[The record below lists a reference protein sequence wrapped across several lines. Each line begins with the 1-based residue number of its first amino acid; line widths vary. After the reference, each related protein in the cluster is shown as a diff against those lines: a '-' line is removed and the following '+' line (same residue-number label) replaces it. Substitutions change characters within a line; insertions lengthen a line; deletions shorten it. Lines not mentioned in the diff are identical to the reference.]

1 MKPPEIDVGSRI
13 RAFRQKNGLSLHQLA
28 DLTGIAASNLS
39 AIERNKSS
47 PTLRTLVKIA
57 RVFHMS
63 AGSFLDQVMHPNATL
78 WKKGEGTTDETPSHG
93 HGVRTLADD
102 LHPGVMVPHIIT
114 LEPDSQ
120 SFHPGGEDRDRF
132 IHCLEGRVK
141 VSLADEEYELRPG
154 DSLYLLP
161 YSQTG
166 LLNTG
171 TRAAALL
178 MIVSSDSP
186 RG

>member
-1 MKPPEIDVGSRI
+1 
-13 RAFRQKNGLSLHQLA
+13 
-28 DLTGIAASNLS
+28 
-39 AIERNKSS
+39 
-47 PTLRTLVKIA
+47 
-57 RVFHMS
+57 
-63 AGSFLDQVMHPNATL
+63 MHPSATL
-78 WKKGEGTTDETPSHG
+78 WKKAEGKSVETPSLG
-93 HGVRTLADD
+93 HGVRILADD
-102 LHPGVMVPHIIT
+102 LHPGVMAPKIIT

-120 SFHPGGEDRDRF
+120 PFRPGGEDRDRF

-161 YSQTG
+161 YSQTS

-171 TRAAALL
+171 KRGADLL
-178 MIVSSDSP
+178 MIFSCDSP